1 MDVSSAREFLKDQF
15 PVRQQV
21 LLPPVVKAAYSAVAD
36 LVHDTPF
43 LQIPS
48 ATYNRGRML
57 TWAVDHA
64 VENLIRSG
72 RWNVDYRWRTFG
84 SPKATGSYLEIRF
97 SHSKMTISQIA
108 DSSVQPRNVHF
119 RENARLFNSPLLPFE
134 ELKNESPVTVTGRP
148 SLLLIH
154 GYQELSFL
162 HAAMP
167 HAVRRRAYI
176 CKTANLL
183 TLPQEVTQTGPPV
196 EDTTFRNTI
205 TLKTQIEKWLRDN
218 EG

>member
-1 MDVSSAREFLKDQF
+1 MDVSAAREFLKDQF

-21 LLPPVVKAAYSAVAD
+21 LLPPVLKAAYSAVAD
-36 LVHDTPF
+36 LVRDTPF
-43 LQIPS
+43 LQIHS

-64 VENLIRSG
+64 VENLIRSD

-108 DSSVQPRNVHF
+108 DSSVQPRSVYF
-119 RENARLFNSPLLPFE
+119 RENARLFNNPLLPFE
-134 ELKNESPVTVTGRP
+134 DLKNESSVTVTGRP

-154 GYQELSFL
+154 GHQKLSFL
-162 HAAMP
+162 HVAMP

-176 CKTANLL
+176 CKTTNLL

-196 EDTTFRNTI
+196 EDTTFRNTL
-205 TLKTQIEKWLRDN
+205 TLKTQIEMWLRDN